1 MIGKSNVESRLKTTI
16 FNMTTITLT
25 EKELKLIE
33 KALLNRKLGKAE
45 ELLWFSIQ
53 EKIEK
58 AKKKS

>member
-1 MIGKSNVESRLKTTI
+1 MTGKSNVESRLKTTI

-58 AKKKS
+58 AKKS

>member
-1 MIGKSNVESRLKTTI
+1 
-16 FNMTTITLT
+16 MTTITLT

-58 AKKKS
+58 AKAKKS